1 MDPGASSAGPI
12 PFPVQG
18 VARAEGRFYSW
29 VATVDHKRIGVLYL
43 STAAVFMLVGGI
55 EALLVRLQL
64 AVPRNS
70 FLSPDLFNQLF
81 TMHGTTMIFLVVMP
95 ALVGFANYLVPLM
108 IGARDMAFPRLNAL
122 SYWLFLFGGLLLHFS
137 FVAGGAPAVG
147 WFSYAPL
154 SETPF
159 SSSRGVDYWIL
170 SLLVLGTGSIAASIN
185 LIATILTLR
194 APGLGLRQ
202 LPLFVWMNFVNSF
215 LVILALPALNASI
228 IMLLLDRGLS
238 AYFFLPSRGGS
249 AILWQHFFWAFGH
262 PEVYIMALPAFGMI
276 SEVIPVFARKPI
288 FGYPFVAASTVAI
301 AVLSFGVW
309 AHHMFAVGMGR
320 PLDLFFSIASM
331 LIAIPTGVKI
341 FNWSTTLYGG
351 SLRLTTSMLFAL
363 AFLVQF
369 TIGGL
374 TGIMFACVPLDWQTT
389 DTYFV
394 VAHFH
399 YVLFGGTFF
408 AMLAA
413 TYYWF
418 PKMSGRMLSERA
430 GKWIFWLAVLGFNGT
445 FFVQHFLGL
454 MGMPRRVYTY
464 PNLPYWGALNL
475 ISTVSA
481 FILGLSVLLLLW
493 EIFRSLRHG
502 TVAGDNPWNGW
513 TLEWATSSPPPEH
526 NFQRLPPIHSR
537 RPLWDLAHP
546 DRPDPVLADG
556 TRREHPWLEKNFV
569 GMSSFILSEGF
580 FFVMLIAAFVYYNV
594 QRHSGFLAA
603 TTLDRGKTGLFSLF
617 LFSSS
622 FTIWRA
628 EAALRRERLN
638 RFYGWW
644 GCTILLG
651 LVFLLGQSLEYAGLL
666 RKGVAINSSL
676 FATTFFT
683 LTGFH
688 GLHVCLGVI
697 ALVVVLALAWAGD
710 FQRGRTEAVR
720 TIGLY
725 WHFVD
730 VVWVFV
736 FTTVYLV
743 GPSL

>member
-1 MDPGASSAGPI
+1 M
-12 PFPVQG
+12 PVS
-18 VARAEGRFYSW
+18 EGSRLYSW
-29 VATVDHKRIGVLYL
+29 VTTVDHKRIGILYL
-43 STAAVFMLVGGI
+43 STAATFMLVGGI
-55 EALLVRLQL
+55 EALLMRIQL
-64 AVPRNS
+64 AVPRNT
-70 FLSPDLFNQLF
+70 FLTPGLYNQLF

-95 ALVGFANYLVPLM
+95 TLIGFANYFVPLM

-122 SYWLFLFGGLLLHFS
+122 SYWLFLFGGLLLYFS
-137 FVAGGAPAVG
+137 FIAGGAPAAG

-159 SSSRGVDYWIL
+159 SSTPGVDYWIA
-170 SLLVLGTGSIAASIN
+170 SLLVLGTGSIAAAIN
-185 LIATILTLR
+185 LVATTLTLR
-194 APGLGLRQ
+194 APGLTLRK

-215 LVILALPALNASI
+215 LILLALPALNAAI
-228 IMLLLDRGLS
+228 IMLLVDRSLS
-238 AYFFLPSRGGS
+238 TFFFTGSHGGS
-249 AILWQHFFWAFGH
+249 PVLWQHFFWAFGH

-301 AVLSFGVW
+301 GLLSLGVW

-331 LIAIPTGVKI
+331 LIAIPTGVKV
-341 FNWSTTLYGG
+341 FNWSTTMYGG
-351 SLRLTTSMLFAL
+351 AIRLKTPMLFAI

-374 TGIMFACVPLDWQTT
+374 TGVMFACVPLDWQTT

-399 YVLFGGTFF
+399 YVLFGGSFF
-408 AMLAA
+408 GILAA

-418 PKMSGRMLSERA
+418 PKMSGRMLSERM
-430 GKWIFWLAVLGFNGT
+430 GKWVFWTAVLGFNAT

-454 MGMPRRVYTY
+454 MGMSRRVYTY
-464 PNLPYWGALNL
+464 PNLPGWTALNL
-475 ISTVSA
+475 ISTVGS
-481 FILGLSVLLLLW
+481 FILGLSVLLLVW
-493 EIFRSLRHG
+493 DIVRSARLGRP
-502 TVAGDNPWNGW
+502 AGDNPWEAW

-526 NFQRLPPIHSR
+526 NFERVPPVRSR

-546 DRPDPVLADG
+546 ENPDPVIAG
-556 TRREHPWLEKNFV
+556 ETRQDHPWLEKNVV
-569 GMSSFILSEGF
+569 GISSFILSEGF
-580 FFVMLIAAFVYYNV
+580 FFVMLISAFVYYNV
-594 QRHSGFLAA
+594 RNSGGTEAGG
-603 TTLDRGKTGLFSLF
+603 LDRVKTAIFSVF

-628 EAALRRERLN
+628 EVALERRRM
-638 RFYGWW
+638 RAFHAWW
-644 GCTILLG
+644 IATIALG
-651 LVFLLGQSLEYAGLL
+651 LVFIAGQGNEYLGLF
-666 RKGVAINSSL
+666 RKGVTINSSL

-688 GLHVCLGVI
+688 GLHVCVGLV
-697 ALVVVLALAWAGD
+697 ALVIVLGLALAGD
-710 FQRGRTEAVR
+710 FKNGRAEAVR
-720 TIGLY
+720 AVGLY

-736 FTTVYLV
+736 FATVYLL
-743 GPSL
+743 GPVL